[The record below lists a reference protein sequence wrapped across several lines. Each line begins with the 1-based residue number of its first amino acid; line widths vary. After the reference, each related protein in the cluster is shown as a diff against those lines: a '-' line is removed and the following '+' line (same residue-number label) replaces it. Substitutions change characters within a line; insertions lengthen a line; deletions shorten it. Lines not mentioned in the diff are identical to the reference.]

1 MSEYR
6 KWDESKSPQWKYL
19 LQKEATQRRMTRKE
33 IEKERRET
41 EKESYKPKKKHS
53 DYKRERK
60 RGKNIVKYVRS
71 GGVMRKVSDSTRRN
85 EPNTIMEQ
93 VKDEYRTTQEVTTPQ
108 EQEQSRSKYSTIQER
123 DT

>member
-1 MSEYR
+1 
-6 KWDESKSPQWKYL
+6 
-19 LQKEATQRRMTRKE
+19 MTRKE

-71 GGVMRKVSDSTRRN
+71 GGVMRKVSTSQSTDT
-85 EPNTIMEQ
+85 TIMEQ

-108 EQEQSRSKYSTIQER
+108 E
-123 DT
+123 

>member
-6 KWDESKSPQWKYL
+6 KWDESRSPQWKYL

-33 IEKERRET
+33 LERERRET

-71 GGVMRKVSDSTRRN
+71 GGVMRKVSTSQSTDT
-85 EPNTIMEQ
+85 TIMEQ

-108 EQEQSRSKYSTIQER
+108 E
-123 DT
+123 